1 MALDF
6 DGFKLKEIVNPNMHC
21 TQIVFSSV
29 DNPDIH
35 TKSLILF
42 DNQIKYIQINE
53 HQTFTR
59 VKIYVKGDEKSI
71 DIDFSQDQ
79 KELFDL
85 FLKSVYNK

>member
-6 DGFKLKEIVNPNMHC
+6 DGFKLNQIINPNMHC
-21 TQIVFSSV
+21 TQIIFSAV

-42 DNQIKYIQINE
+42 DSQIKYIQINQ
-53 HQTFTR
+53 HQKFTR
-59 VKIYVKGDEKSI
+59 VKIYVKWDDESI
-71 DIDFSQDQ
+71 DIDFSQEQ
-79 KELFDL
+79 KEMYDL

>member
-6 DGFKLKEIVNPNMHC
+6 EGFKLKEIVNPNLRC
-21 TQIVFSSV
+21 TQVVFSSV

-42 DNQIKYIQINE
+42 DNQMKYIQINE
-53 HQTFTR
+53 HKTFTR
-59 VKIYVKGDEKSI
+59 VKIYVKWDAESI
-71 DIDFSQDQ
+71 EIDFT
-79 KELFDL
+79 KEQAALLDL